1 VSRVDNLDFVA
12 FALADPHEHIADF
25 FDALFFDAAE
35 SQHSQQPIL
44 AIG

>member
-1 VSRVDNLDFVA
+1 VSRVHNLCLTA

-25 FDALFFDAAE
+25 FDALFFNAAK
-35 SQHSQQPIL
+35 SQHSQPPVL